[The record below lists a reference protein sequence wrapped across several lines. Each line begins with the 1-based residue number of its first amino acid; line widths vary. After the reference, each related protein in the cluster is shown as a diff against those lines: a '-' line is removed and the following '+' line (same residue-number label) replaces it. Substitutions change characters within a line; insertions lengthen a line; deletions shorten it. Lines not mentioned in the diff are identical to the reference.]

1 MPGVGRDGLMR
12 RRGDALVR
20 LLHHGEDAVVVKAEP
35 APASVRLTAR
45 AASRRVA
52 EYGIERMRFT
62 LGVDLD
68 LEAFRRRFR
77 QDRLIGQSVRRR
89 PWLRPARRPEPFE
102 ALVWAIT
109 EQLIDSDR
117 AAAIQRLLVRHF
129 GRVSACGT
137 LRHSPSPVRLGER
150 SPAELEACGLSH
162 RRSLA
167 MIRVAREVAAGRAD
181 LAAGDGCWPRLRSI
195 PTIGAWTVEK
205 LAYEGQGHLDALPA
219 GDLAYL
225 RLVGRLEGLGRRATE
240 EEVRAFFEPYA
251 PYRAL
256 AGESL
261 IRGRHPLLRTAPHI
275 YRRARA

>member
-1 MPGVGRDGLMR
+1 
-12 RRGDALVR
+12 
-20 LLHHGEDAVVVKAEP
+20 
-35 APASVRLTAR
+35 
-45 AASRRVA
+45 
-52 EYGIERMRFT
+52 MRFV

-68 LEAFRRRFR
+68 LEPFRRRFR
-77 QDRLIGQSVRRR
+77 RDRLIGESVRRR

-117 AAAIQRLLVRHF
+117 AAAIQRLLVRRF
-129 GRVSACGT
+129 GRVSSCGT
-137 LRHSPSPVRLGER
+137 LRHAPSPVRLGGR

-167 MIRVAREVAAGRAD
+167 VIRAAREVAAGRAD
-181 LAAGDGCWPRLRSI
+181 LAAGEACWPRLRSI
-195 PTIGAWTVEK
+195 PTIGTWTLEK
-205 LAYEGQGHLDALPA
+205 LAYQGQGRLDALPA

-240 EEVRAFFEPYA
+240 DEVRAFFEPYA

-256 AGESL
+256 AGQYL
-261 IRGRHPLLRTAPHI
+261 IMGRHPLLRTAPPV
-275 YRRARA
+275 YR